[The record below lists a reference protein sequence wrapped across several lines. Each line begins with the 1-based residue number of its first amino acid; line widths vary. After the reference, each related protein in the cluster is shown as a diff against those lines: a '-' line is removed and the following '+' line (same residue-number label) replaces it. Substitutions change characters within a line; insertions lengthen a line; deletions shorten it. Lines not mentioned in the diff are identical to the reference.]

1 MNEINIFAP
10 DSGLS
15 MISESLF
22 GIQDGRPAFVT
33 TEGEQKGWNAV
44 VDNPVADQV
53 AFVPLDHSIVI
64 HPTPETTY
72 SLCDCM
78 LYHGTHWLA
87 LVELKDQAKGWIE
100 DAICQLTSTIR
111 LIQDDPSTADFTFHE
126 AYAAN
131 KQHPAFHFSA
141 KSRMN
146 EFRKE
151 TNFRLIIT
159 NRIKVK

>member
-44 VDNPVADQV
+44 VDNPVANQV
-53 AFVPLDHSIVI
+53 AFVPLDHNIVI

-72 SLCDCM
+72 SLCDCL
-78 LYHGTHWLA
+78 LYRGTHWLA

-100 DAICQLTSTIR
+100 DAICQLMSTIR
-111 LIQDDPSTADFTFHE
+111 LIQDDSSTADFALHE

-146 EFRKE
+146 EFRNE

-159 NRIKVK
+159 NQIKVK

>member
-1 MNEINIFAP
+1 MNEIDVYAP

-22 GIQDGRPAFVT
+22 GIQDVRPAFVT
-33 TEGEQKGWNAV
+33 TEGELKGWNAV

-53 AFVPLDHSIVI
+53 AFVPLDHNIVI
-64 HPTPETTY
+64 RPTPETTY

-78 LYHGTHWLA
+78 LYHGTNWLA

-100 DAICQLTSTIR
+100 DAICQLVSTIE
-111 LIQDDPSTADFTFHE
+111 LIQANPRTTDFALHE

-146 EFRKE
+146 EFRNE
-151 TNFRLIIT
+151 TKFRLIIT

>member
-1 MNEINIFAP
+1 MNEIDIFAS
-10 DSGLS
+10 DFVVCE
-15 MISESLF
+15 IAESLL
-22 GIQDGRPAFVT
+22 GIQDGRPAYVT
-33 TEGEQKGWNAV
+33 TKGEQMGWNAV
-44 VDNPVADQV
+44 VDNPDGHNL
-53 AFVPLDHSIVI
+53 AFVPLDHNIII

-78 LYHGTHWLA
+78 LYRGTHWLV
-87 LVELKDQAKGWIE
+87 LVELKDQARGWIE
-100 DAICQLTSTIR
+100 DAISQLKSTIK
-111 LIQDDPSTADFTFHE
+111 LIQANPKTKDFTLHE

-146 EFRKE
+146 EFRNE
-151 TNFRLIIT
+151 TKFRLVIS